1 MLEEKQGSLCGL
13 AVSWRGSRWG
23 TREVGVSMG
32 AMDLS
37 VHGGGEVPA
46 AFTLRGAWSLSK
58 RVKDLT

>member
-37 VHGGGEVPA
+37 VHGGG
-46 AFTLRGAWSLSK
+46 GACSLYAEGGLESE
-58 RVKDLT
+58 